1 MLNDVAA
8 QVVWHGQNLSPESW
22 KIIFSASLKRQQVVP
37 GIDGGFVVL
46 GMSTSKMTIAEMSE
60 LQELMMAFGVQ
71 HNVTFKDGHDEPV

>member
-1 MLNDVAA
+1 MLNDVAS
-8 QVVWHGQNLSPESW
+8 QVVWHGQKLSPESW

-37 GIDGGFVVL
+37 GIDEGFVVL

-71 HNVTFKDGHDEPV
+71 HNVKFKDGHEQPF